1 MYINTKRS
9 TRNLG
14 YIYLTLALIFVFD
27 NFFVFSSRFSIPI
40 SLYVIAPLL
49 VFLAIQGPFIFEFES
64 SPEKILLS
72 NKSFLLGF
80 LPMFSKSTAITPQQ
94 LMKFKVVNRTI
105 RPFVFIQYKT
115 NSGEVLEDTFHIWAL
130 DKHQR
135 KDIKAS
141 LSRFKARFKNERHYV
156 KAN

>member
-14 YIYLTLALIFVFD
+14 YFYLTIALVFIFDVFYVLS
-27 NFFVFSSRFSIPI
+27 NGSSFPI
-40 SLYVIAPLL
+40 SLYVILPILSYL
-49 VFLAIQGPFIFEFES
+49 GIQGPFIFEYES
-64 SPEKILLS
+64 SPERIVLK

-80 LPMFSKSTAITPQQ
+80 LSMFFKNIEIAPQQ
-94 LMKFKVVNRTI
+94 MINYKVVNRSL
-105 RPFVFIQYKT
+105 RPYVLIQYKT
-115 NSGEVLEDTFHIWAL
+115 SSGEVFEDTFCIWAL

-156 KAN
+156 KAI